1 MSNIPLVNNNSIDA
15 INTSIIAIKK
25 NLNNNDQIQDVDVN
39 VGINI
44 ATNCTYCAASS
55 TTIKGAQLYNGCSI
69 KVLFTSAITGSDTT
83 TPMSINYNDVSIPVK
98 TGKNGVLSNFV
109 ANNID
114 GSYIYCQA
122 YTTLELL
129 FDGTQFIIMGNPV
142 VISSADYTIYTDGSK
157 KYNEPYFQPNYFKY
171 DEKTFQTGS
180 LNLFV
185 KICSGT
191 ETRNLTYIDLEAS
204 RVNTTGCWQRLYFTT
219 YSGQTLYQLVKF
231 FTEKYA
237 HGNVASE
244 NEANFLFAIGDTIYA
259 KIASYSSGRV
269 RLYTSDGRKIDGSK
283 STTAPSG
290 TRSVNGYSATP
301 IIQ

>member
-157 KYNEPYFQPNYFKY
+157 TY
-171 DEKTFQTGS
+171 
-180 LNLFV
+180 LNDGWSVRTVNNNLP
-185 KICSGT
+185 KDLST
-191 ETRNLTYIDLEAS
+191 EH
-204 RVNTTGCWQRLYFTT
+204 
-219 YSGQTLYQLVKF
+219 F
-231 FTEKYA
+231 FTFDVTKYQDCKLLGVSMYSNNLWYQVQDITDDYELYA
-237 HGNVASE
+237 YISSSTVAVR
-244 NEANFLFAIGDTIYA
+244 NFC
-259 KIASYSSGRV
+259 K
-269 RLYTSDGRKIDGSK
+269 
-283 STTAPSG
+283 TTRFQGAVISMLVAL
-290 TRSVNGYSATP
+290 RAR
-301 IIQ
+301 

>member
-83 TPMSINYNDVSIPVK
+83 TPMSINYNGVRIPVK

-142 VISSADYTIYTDGSK
+142 VISSADYTIYTDGSIT
-157 KYNEPYFQPNYFKY
+157 YNGLITSDSGIMQAVATRVGNAVTLIGQFINS
-171 DEKTFQTGS
+171 GS
-180 LNLFV
+180 VPSSTKFGNIA
-185 KICSGT
+185 KIC
-191 ETRNLTYIDLEAS
+191 RP
-204 RVNTTGCWQRLYFTT
+204 
-219 YSGQTLYQLVKF
+219 
-231 FTEKYA
+231 
-237 HGNVASE
+237 
-244 NEANFLFAIGDTIYA
+244 
-259 KIASYSSGRV
+259 
-269 RLYTSDGRKIDGSK
+269 TSNIT
-283 STTAPSG
+283 TTAYANGSTSVTFHVYKDGTFDYVSG
-290 TRSVNGYSATP
+290 ATRSTLEFAVTYTV
-301 IIQ
+301 